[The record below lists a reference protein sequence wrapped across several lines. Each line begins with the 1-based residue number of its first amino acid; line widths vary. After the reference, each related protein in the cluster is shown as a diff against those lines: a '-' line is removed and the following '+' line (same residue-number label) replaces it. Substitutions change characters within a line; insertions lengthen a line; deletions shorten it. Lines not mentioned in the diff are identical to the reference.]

1 MKVTSAVGAPAAG
14 GRVGS
19 VVEYQL
25 MQPIRTAVS
34 ESQGVM
40 YVADFKNDRVL
51 VVNLASLAVQS
62 VLSGIRRPYRV
73 CLDDN
78 GLLYVGSWETGQVL
92 VYNTCSL

>member
-1 MKVTSAVGAPAAG
+1 
-14 GRVGS
+14 
-19 VVEYQL
+19 
-25 MQPIRTAVS
+25 MQPIRIAIS

-51 VVNLASLAVQS
+51 IVSLASLAVQS
-62 VLSGIRRPYRV
+62 VLTAGGIRRPYRV

>member
-1 MKVTSAVGAPAAG
+1 MKVTRAVGTPPTG
-14 GRVGS
+14 GRVAS
-19 VVEYQL
+19 EVEYQL
-25 MQPIRTAVS
+25 MQPIRVAVS

-40 YVADFKNDRVL
+40 YVADFKHDRVL
-51 VVNLASLAVQS
+51 VVSLASLAVQS